1 MNSDLAFR
9 LLFSEFGRSLLL
21 DDMDLDANGYC
32 MLEIDGIA
40 LDVNHLETEAEVILT
55 ATVAPLPA
63 HPTALLLNWLLTE
76 NFDEANVSGAFFTID
91 TDDNAIGLVRRVST
105 HGLSVKS
112 LTQEIETLI
121 DRAVGS
127 ATEVKDRSMMAA
139 QKPETAP
146 EDDMLWRVRI

>member
-1 MNSDLAFR
+1 
-9 LLFSEFGRSLLL
+9 
-21 DDMDLDANGYC
+21 
-32 MLEIDGIA
+32 
-40 LDVNHLETEAEVILT
+40 
-55 ATVAPLPA
+55 LPA